1 MNISI
6 RVNLDDMIRK
16 MQVFRSK
23 ISKNAYLDIFPEDGT
38 IVLSDENGESFAE
51 FNGKS
56 IIYGF
61 NHGNESD
68 S

>member
-1 MNISI
+1 
-6 RVNLDDMIRK
+6 MIRK
-16 MQVFRSK
+16 MQTFRSK
-23 ISKNAYLDIFPEDGT
+23 IGKNAWIDFFPEDG
-38 IVLSDENGESFAE
+38 IIGLSDENGESFAE

-56 IIYGF
+56 VIYGF